1 MSLEFRD
8 TTLYKALSIGSND
21 AASSVSKIVADGGA
35 IRCQYCIARQFNKR
49 QTDLTSPDEP
59 DPTSPDTG
67 TAMNIVELLFLV
79 DRSTASQTVLKRLME
94 WFYELN
100 TNTTFR
106 RGYLGLLTQDNPD
119 LDLKPIALAGYRL
132 ISFQMLPDIENPA
145 VLQFLIR
152 INFQGDH
159 TELGAFP

>member
-1 MSLEFRD
+1 MSLEFQD

-21 AASSVSKIVADGGA
+21 AASSVLKIVADGGA
-35 IRCQYCIARQFNKR
+35 IRCQYCIAREFMKR

-67 TAMNIVELLFLV
+67 TARNIVEILFLV
-79 DRSTASQTVLKRLME
+79 DRSVASQAVLKTIMTF
-94 WFYELN
+94 FYELN

-106 RGYLGLLTQDNPD
+106 RGYLGLLTKDNPD

-145 VLQFLIR
+145 VLQFLVR

-159 TELGAFP
+159 TQLGAFI

>member
-1 MSLEFRD
+1 MS
-8 TTLYKALSIGSND
+8 TT
-21 AASSVSKIVADGGA
+21 
-35 IRCQYCIARQFNKR
+35 
-49 QTDLTSPDEP
+49 
-59 DPTSPDTG
+59 
-67 TAMNIVELLFLV
+67 
-79 DRSTASQTVLKRLME
+79 SQAVLKTLMT

-106 RGYLGLLTQDNPD
+106 RGYLGLLTEDNPD

-145 VLQFLIR
+145 ALQFLVR

-159 TELGAFP
+159 TELGAFQP